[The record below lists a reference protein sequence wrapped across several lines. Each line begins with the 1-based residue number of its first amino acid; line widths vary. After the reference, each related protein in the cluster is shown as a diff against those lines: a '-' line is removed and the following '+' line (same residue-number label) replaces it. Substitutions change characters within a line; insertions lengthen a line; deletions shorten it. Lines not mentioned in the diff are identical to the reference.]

1 MDFMELIDLCK
12 DLIIAEYPA
21 LHRDELD
28 QMWNGGMMELQR
40 MLFRDRKGMDL
51 YMVTYNTL
59 TEESSVLKY
68 VIEPKQA

>member
-12 DLIIAEYPA
+12 DLIIEEYPT
-21 LHRDELD
+21 LHREELD
-28 QMWNGGMMELQR
+28 QLWNGGMMELQR

-59 TEESSVLKY
+59 TEEHSVLKY
-68 VIEPKQA
+68 VVEPKQA